1 MGYKS
6 TVSDLIVMFNALDE
20 KTLYI
25 FGICNLITLPMVYCL
40 YPETN
45 QRTLE
50 EINLV
55 FSSDSIWTWDAERN
69 FKNLKR
75 QDEAGSRLLP
85 AGGSGGEGE
94 QPLLDPETGLP
105 RDSDM
110 PAVLG
115 GSTGGSDEGQKEAQ
129 VKMKYV
135 SSSRERMCVL
145 AG

>member
-1 MGYKS
+1 
-6 TVSDLIVMFNALDE
+6 MFDALDE

-69 FKNLKR
+69 FKKLKT
-75 QDEAGSRLLP
+75 QDEAGSRLLA
-85 AGGSGGEGE
+85 AGNGGGGEGE
-94 QPLLDPETGLP
+94 QRLFDPETGLP
-105 RDSDM
+105 RESVM
-110 PAVLG
+110 PAVLS
-115 GSTGGSDEGQKEAQ
+115 GSTGGSDEGQKDALI
-129 VKMKYV
+129 KMKYALSFAWMNV
-135 SSSRERMCVL
+135 CSGRLTVL
-145 AG
+145 

>member
-1 MGYKS
+1 MGL
-6 TVSDLIVMFNALDE
+6 TVMFSALGS

-25 FGICNLITLPMVYCL
+25 FGICNIITLPMVYCL

-69 FKNLKR
+69 FKKM
-75 QDEAGSRLLP
+75 QDSARLLP
-85 AGGSGGEGE
+85 AAAVAGGMGEEGE
-94 QPLLDPETGLP
+94 QILLDPENGLL
-105 RDSDM
+105 RESDG
-110 PAVLG
+110 PAVLN
-115 GSTGGSDEGQKEAQ
+115 GSGEGRKETQ

-135 SSSRERMCVL
+135 SNLSTSMTLCMFFCQADCL
-145 AG
+145 I

>member
-1 MGYKS
+1 
-6 TVSDLIVMFNALDE
+6 MFSALGS

-25 FGICNLITLPMVYCL
+25 FGICNIITLPMVYCF

-69 FKNLKR
+69 FEKSKNM
-75 QDEAGSRLLP
+75 QDSAGLLP
-85 AGGSGGEGE
+85 GAGGSGSEGE
-94 QPLLDPETGLP
+94 QTLLDPETGLP
-105 RDSDM
+105 RETDV
-110 PAVLG
+110 PAVL
-115 GSTGGSDEGQKEAQ
+115 SGSDEGRKEAR

-135 SSSRERMCVL
+135 SPSYS
-145 AG
+145 

>member
-1 MGYKS
+1 
-6 TVSDLIVMFNALDE
+6 
-20 KTLYI
+20 
-25 FGICNLITLPMVYCL
+25 MVYCL

-69 FKNLKR
+69 FKNLKNL
-75 QDEAGSRLLP
+75 QGESAGLLP
-85 AGGSGGEGE
+85 VAGDGSGREDGE

-105 RDSDM
+105 RESDV
-110 PAVLG
+110 PAVLNG
-115 GSTGGSDEGQKEAQ
+115 TDEGRKEEAQ

-135 SSSRERMCVL
+135 LALLSSLVP
-145 AG
+145 